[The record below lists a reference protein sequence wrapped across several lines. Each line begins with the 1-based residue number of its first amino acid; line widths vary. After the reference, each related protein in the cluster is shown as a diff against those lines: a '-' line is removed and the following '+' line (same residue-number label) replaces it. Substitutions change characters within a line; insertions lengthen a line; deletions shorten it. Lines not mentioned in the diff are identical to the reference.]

1 MFLNIL
7 ISFVNIS
14 GKPSQLKV
22 FLDIR
27 IIVTMSYTVMSDEI
41 LKEFDSKIYYAVT
54 KIRSDRKRGESN
66 AIHKEVIKI
75 LIFKDIT

>member
-7 ISFVNIS
+7 ISFVNIP

-54 KIRSDRKRGESN
+54 KIRSDSKRGESN
-66 AIHKEVIKI
+66 TIHKEVIKI